1 MMHVEKFLV
10 TNVCDE
16 KFYQYLHSSI
26 YINVGRFLAVITSM
40 LREFTD
46 FFFAKLW
53 WWIRYLSDHS
63 EYACQ
68 SDVPQSGN
76 LFFVLANAFL

>member
-46 FFFAKLW
+46 FFFAKL
-53 WWIRYLSDHS
+53 
-63 EYACQ
+63 
-68 SDVPQSGN
+68 
-76 LFFVLANAFL
+76 